1 MQRERLTRLVE
12 GDVPVL
18 ANTTKEEL
26 DTAISLDL
34 LLVRLALLDE
44 VLGVAVEDVHLRRRD
59 VHCAGPSA
67 GRARGK
73 RGERGKEGDAPCEKN
88 SRNMKVW

>member
-1 MQRERLTRLVE
+1 MLTRLIE
-12 GDVPVL
+12 RDVSIL
-18 ANTTKEEL
+18 ANTTEEQL

-34 LLVRLALLDE
+34 LLVRLALFNE
-44 VLGVAVEDVHLRRRD
+44 VLGVSVEDVHLRRRD
-59 VHCAGPSA
+59 VHCVGPSA

-73 RGERGKEGDAPCEKN
+73 RAERGKEGDAPCEKN